1 MIYTSYFSNWR
12 NFPKNFKT
20 VSISRFNQ
28 KWIKVD
34 YHEITLA
41 PSVDILMKYKNNEIS
56 EEEYD
61 NLYLKELEKLDPK
74 EIEKKY
80 QNSIFLCYEK
90 EGEFCHR
97 NILRKWLNKNKVE
110 IKEL

>member
-34 YHEITLA
+34 YHETKLA
-41 PSVDILMKYKNNEIS
+41 PSADLLLKYKNNEIS

-61 NLYLKELEKLDPK
+61 LIYLEELKKLNPNEIAKEYD
-74 EIEKKY
+74 
-80 QNSIFLCYEK
+80 NSIFLCYEK
-90 EGEFCHR
+90 KGEFCHR
-97 NILRKWLNKNKVE
+97 NILSNWLKENN
-110 IKEL
+110 IKIEEL